1 MTDDTSATPMGADV
15 AATNEPAADP
25 VPTLP
30 DGFEDRLFEAIR
42 VQRPAVIAHIQTIR
56 RSHPAATPSEAMRI
70 LESRYL
76 AAVTSASAGVGG
88 AAAVPGI
95 GTAVALSL
103 SGADLLLFFELS
115 ALYSLSIAEVHGLNV
130 TDPQR
135 AKVLVLGMTL
145 GESSQ
150 GRVATLVAGA
160 AAGKQGDHVGL
171 VNDVTRAGAAARSG
185 AWGDVVATTV
195 PEGQL
200 NPLMKQMLTAGAV
213 KLGAKVGSGTFAK
226 ILPFGIGMIV
236 GGAAS
241 FAFGKSVVTASRSA
255 FSAPPAEWPASLAII
270 DEDGDGVQD
279 PPRALVMMQAAAD
292 DAKNFTEDVWGKLS
306 GGASAAGS
314 AIGSGLSAAA
324 GAASRP
330 FRRVDVDG
338 DGVADEPQVLTAMKG
353 VGGAFAGAVGAAS
366 GGVSGLIKR
375 RKPSARAARDIEGS
389 DASTDPVDT
398 ADPVDTEE

>member
-1 MTDDTSATPMGADV
+1 MTDDTKAAPIGADV
-15 AATNEPAADP
+15 AAMNEPATDA
-25 VPTLP
+25 VPALP

-56 RSHPAATPSEAMRI
+56 RSYPDATPSEAMKI

-160 AAGKQGDHVGL
+160 AAGKQGDHLGL
-171 VNDVTRAGAAARSG
+171 VNDVARAGTAARNG

-255 FSAPPAEWPASLAII
+255 FSAPPADWPASLAIV

-279 PPRALVMMQAAAD
+279 PPRALVAMQAAAD
-292 DAKNFTEDVWGKLS
+292 EAKDFTEDVWGKVS
-306 GGASAAGS
+306 GGASAASS
-314 AIGSGLSAAA
+314 AIGSGMSVAA
-324 GAASRP
+324 GAVSRP

-338 DGVADEPQVLTAMKG
+338 DGVPDEPQMLTAAKG
-353 VGGAFAGAVGAAS
+353 VGGAFAGAAGAVS
-366 GGVSGLIKR
+366 GGVSALIKR
-375 RKPSARAARDIEGS
+375 RKSGTRRSRDIDS
-389 DASTDPVDT
+389 PDASTDPVE
-398 ADPVDTEE
+398 AEE

>member
-1 MTDDTSATPMGADV
+1 MTDDTGATPMGADV
-15 AATNEPAADP
+15 AVMNDSATDTA
-25 VPTLP
+25 PTLP

-42 VQRPAVIAHIQTIR
+42 VQRPAVISHIQTIR
-56 RSHPAATPSEAMRI
+56 RSHPDATPAEAMKI

-150 GRVATLVAGA
+150 GRAATLVAGA

-171 VNDVTRAGAAARSG
+171 VNDVARAGAAARSG

-226 ILPFGIGMIV
+226 LLPFGIGMIV
-236 GGAAS
+236 GGVAS
-241 FAFGKSVVTASRSA
+241 FAFGKSVVIASRSA
-255 FSAPPAEWPASLAII
+255 FSAPPAAWPASLAII
-270 DEDGDGVQD
+270 DEDGDGIQD
-279 PPRALVMMQAAAD
+279 PPRALVAMQAAAGN
-292 DAKNFTEDVWGKLS
+292 AKDFTEDAWGKVS

-314 AIGSGLSAAA
+314 AIGSGLSVAT
-324 GAASRP
+324 GAVSRP
-330 FRRVDVDG
+330 FRRVDIDG
-338 DGVADEPQVLTAMKG
+338 DGVPDEPQALTAAKG
-353 VGGAFAGAVGAAS
+353 VGDAFAGAAGAVS
-366 GGVSGLIKR
+366 GGIAGLIKR
-375 RKPSARAARDIEGS
+375 RKSGARAERDVAGP

-398 ADPVDTEE
+398 EE